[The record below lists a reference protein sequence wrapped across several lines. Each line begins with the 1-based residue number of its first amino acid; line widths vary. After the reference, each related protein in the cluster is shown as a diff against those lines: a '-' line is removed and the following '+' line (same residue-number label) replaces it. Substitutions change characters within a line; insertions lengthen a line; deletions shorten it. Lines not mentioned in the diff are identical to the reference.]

1 MIFCFLLV
9 AVISW
14 LLLKHMQK
22 PTYDD
27 VSVDVLNEVYD
38 FIIVGAGSAGCVLA
52 ARLTENRNF
61 SVLLLESGVHG
72 DDNFLVKTPLG
83 MVKLP
88 DTHLN
93 WRYKADADG
102 LASRMKHGGQHL
114 WNAGK
119 ALGGTSTLNWMMYT
133 RGNPEDFNHW
143 EAMGAEGWGYDDV
156 LPYFKKAENYKGS
169 NPVDDGFHG
178 DDGPLT
184 VTHASKLLPAAQT
197 ILEAA
202 KEKGYDLIN
211 DYNGKTQF
219 GFATTQYTIQD
230 GERWSTSRAYL
241 KPSWKRPN
249 LHVMTSAHVI
259 RVVMEGER
267 AVGVEFYPPK
277 SMSGRVVKAKKE
289 VILSAGTVG
298 SAKIL
303 LLSGIGPKEEL
314 DKHEIPVVKD
324 LPVGEGIQD
333 HLVAGHGFLLNGD
346 YGLTADRAESIPTLL
361 SYFISGTG
369 ALSTSGLD
377 TTGFVRTK
385 YAIADN
391 SSVPDIQ
398 YFITCLSG
406 DFELARAMSNYED
419 GFSETIMRHVGVG
432 RSEPDKAKG
441 CAFYT
446 TLLHP
451 VSRGHIKLKSARPFE
466 TPVIRPNYFSE
477 RRDVDVLRE
486 GLKIALDISR
496 AHVLDEYLEKR
507 DGKPVF
513 IMQAFEKLFCESD
526 FDSDACLDKL
536 TQLLA
541 STCWHYTS
549 SCKMG
554 GKDDPTAVVD
564 PHLRVRGLTGLRVV
578 DASVMPSVTSG
589 NTNAPTIMIAEKA
602 SDLIKDAW
610 LKK

>member
-1 MIFCFLLV
+1 MN
-9 AVISW
+9 
-14 LLLKHMQK
+14 
-22 PTYDD
+22 D
-27 VSVDVLNEVYD
+27 LNDEYD

-61 SVLLLESGVHG
+61 SVLLLESGVDG
-72 DDNFLVKTPLG
+72 DDVKLVKTPLAAG
-83 MVKLP
+83 KLP

-93 WRYKADADG
+93 WRYKADVDSLMGTLKDG
-102 LASRMKHGGQHL
+102 SQTY
-114 WNAGK
+114 WIAGK

-169 NPVDDGFHG
+169 NPVDDEFHG

-259 RVVMEGER
+259 QVVMEGER

-289 VILSAGTVG
+289 VVLSAGTAG

-324 LPVGEGIQD
+324 LPVGEGVQD
-333 HLVAGHGFLLNGD
+333 HVLMAHGISLSGD
-346 YGLTADRAESIPTLL
+346 YGVTAAEAKSIPSLL
-361 SYFISGTG
+361 SYYILGTG

-377 TTGFVRTK
+377 ITGFVRTK

-391 SSVPDIQ
+391 SSLPDIQ
-398 YFITCLSG
+398 HFALCVSG
-406 DFELARAMSNYED
+406 NPDTAKVMGNFED
-419 GFSETIMRHVGVG
+419 GLAE
-432 RSEPDKAKG
+432 
-441 CAFYT
+441 
-446 TLLHP
+446 
-451 VSRGHIKLKSARPFE
+451 
-466 TPVIRPNYFSE
+466 
-477 RRDVDVLRE
+477 VLRRYV
-486 GLKIALDISR
+486 GFDRNKLGKGRGCVFYATLIQRAGDI
-496 AHVLDEYLEKR
+496 
-507 DGKPVF
+507 
-513 IMQAFEKLFCESD
+513 
-526 FDSDACLDKL
+526 FD
-536 TQLLA
+536 
-541 STCWHYTS
+541 
-549 SCKMG
+549 
-554 GKDDPTAVVD
+554 
-564 PHLRVRGLTGLRVV
+564 
-578 DASVMPSVTSG
+578 
-589 NTNAPTIMIAEKA
+589 
-602 SDLIKDAW
+602 
-610 LKK
+610 